1 MDADDLMEIHRRA
14 ILCAAGDESAFL
26 EAVRDR
32 GTLDHIVERAEKA
45 QDPLGRALEY
55 MRLIAVWH
63 PFFEGNKRTAYLAA
77 QATLGDEVIDGDP
90 AELDRLV
97 RLVAQGSMD
106 ADAMREEF
114 GRRLE
119 PCEGDPVDMTVR
131 DQKELLRRLSL

>member
-1 MDADDLMEIHRRA
+1 MDAEGLMEIHRRA